1 MPNPGCDCPTCKETA
16 RVFVARFHCRIGSCQ
31 QSFATAAAANHH
43 YDRDHADHCYHCYH
57 CYCRA
62 CTARRLYCQSGRYCY
77 CRYCQSDRRHS
88 HV

>member
-16 RVFVARFHCRIGSCQ
+16 RVFVARFHCQIGRCQ

-43 YDRDHADHCYHCYH
+43 YNRYHAHYYIDD

-62 CTARRLYCQSGRYCY
+62 CTAKRRSFYTTCYCQSGR
-77 CRYCQSDRRHS
+77 RHS